1 MFNKSIIVLAAGAG
15 TRMKSDTPKVLQQNL
30 WKTDAILLYKRGF

>member
-15 TRMKSDTPKVLQQNL
+15 TRMKSDTQDF
-30 WKTDAILLYKRGF
+30 WKTNVILLYKRGFKIK